1 MGNND
6 RRPKIRFKGFN
17 DDWEQHEFGEIFK
30 LSQGLQIP
38 ISKRY
43 LEKATNR
50 YFYITNEFLK
60 DSCEK
65 VYYIES
71 PAENVIC
78 TKDDILMTRTGNTG
92 IVITDVEGCFHN
104 NFFKI
109 QYNKDL
115 FSKNYICYLLKSE
128 KMKKKILNSAGS
140 STIPD
145 LSHKSFYKIDA
156 KFPILKEQ
164 YKIGEFFKQL
174 DSLIVLHQRKLE
186 KLGNIKKSMLEKMF
200 PKDENKVPEIR
211 FKGFNDDWEQRYI
224 EDIASFSKGN
234 GYSKSDLSNNGNP
247 IILYGRL
254 YTNYEFCIDK
264 VNTYSKI
271 KKGSVL
277 SQGNEVIVPS
287 SGETSE
293 DIARA
298 SAIIK
303 KGILI
308 GGDLNIIRPI
318 EIVESC
324 FLALAISNGKT
335 QKDLSSKAQGKSVVH
350 IHNSDIKKIQ
360 VSFPKVKEQEKI
372 IKLFKFIDNLISL
385 HQRKLEK
392 LKNIK
397 KACLEKMFV

>member
-6 RRPKIRFKGFN
+6 RRPK
-17 DDWEQHEFGEIFK
+17 
-30 LSQGLQIP
+30 
-38 ISKRY
+38 
-43 LEKATNR
+43 
-50 YFYITNEFLK
+50 
-60 DSCEK
+60 
-65 VYYIES
+65 
-71 PAENVIC
+71 
-78 TKDDILMTRTGNTG
+78 
-92 IVITDVEGCFHN
+92 
-104 NFFKI
+104 
-109 QYNKDL
+109 
-115 FSKNYICYLLKSE
+115 
-128 KMKKKILNSAGS
+128 
-140 STIPD
+140 
-145 LSHKSFYKIDA
+145 
-156 KFPILKEQ
+156 
-164 YKIGEFFKQL
+164 
-174 DSLIVLHQRKLE
+174 
-186 KLGNIKKSMLEKMF
+186 
-200 PKDENKVPEIR
+200 IR

-385 HQRKLEK
+385 HQRKPIFG
-392 LKNIK
+392 NGGN
-397 KACLEKMFV
+397 

>member
-1 MGNND
+1 METFTNSAEYGIISQKDFFENN
-6 RRPKIRFKGFN
+6 
-17 DDWEQHEFGEIFK
+17 
-30 LSQGLQIP
+30 
-38 ISKRY
+38 ISKVEKLDRYYVVEPEDFVYNPRISINAPVGPINRNTLDRCGVMSPLYSVFKTHNIDNTY
-43 LEKATNR
+43 LE
-50 YFYITNEFLK
+50 Y
-60 DSCEK
+60 
-65 VYYIES
+65 
-71 PAENVIC
+71 
-78 TKDDILMTRTGNTG
+78 
-92 IVITDVEGCFHN
+92 
-104 NFFKI
+104 FFKSNYWHSFMFFNGDSGARSDRFSI
-109 QYNKDL
+109 KDTV
-115 FSKNYICYLLKSE
+115 FME
-128 KMKKKILNSAGS
+128 MP
-140 STIPD
+140 IP
-145 LSHKSFYKIDA
+145 YPNIY
-156 KFPILKEQ
+156 EQ
-164 YKIGEFFKQL
+164 SKIGVFLKQL
-174 DSLIVLHQRKLE
+174 DNDITLHQRKLE

-385 HQRKLEK
+385 HQRKPIFG
-392 LKNIK
+392 NGGN
-397 KACLEKMFV
+397 